1 MNMNDK
7 TVKGIKSFFNDLG
20 SLFTNG
26 EPSLL
31 RSIGKDTGEFG
42 EYASEYVLNNMALT
56 NLSYIRT
63 VHNVYLEINGFTT
76 EIDVLALTEKG
87 IFVLE
92 SKNYGGWI
100 FGSTDSKQWMQ
111 MFKNG
116 EKNQF
121 YSPIKQNESHVK
133 KLAVYL
139 GIESNMLFSLI
150 VFSDRCELKKI
161 PPDTEHIKVIQ
172 RNQLLWVMK
181 RELKN
186 GQTLFTKEQ
195 IDAMYDKLMPLTQKT
210 VEEKQQH
217 IEEVKNLKSGMIC
230 PLCKKELVLR
240 KGKYGEFYGCSG
252 FPECTFKR
260 KK

>member
-1 MNMNDK
+1 
-7 TVKGIKSFFNDLG
+7 
-20 SLFTNG
+20 
-26 EPSLL
+26 
-31 RSIGKDTGEFG
+31 
-42 EYASEYVLNNMALT
+42 
-56 NLSYIRT
+56 
-63 VHNVYLEINGFTT
+63 
-76 EIDVLALTEKG
+76 
-87 IFVLE
+87 
-92 SKNYGGWI
+92 
-100 FGSTDSKQWMQ
+100 
-111 MFKNG
+111 
-116 EKNQF
+116 
-121 YSPIKQNESHVK
+121 
-133 KLAVYL
+133 
-139 GIESNMLFSLI
+139 MLFSLI